1 MISRWILRNRAYY
14 AHSQGFINESQ
25 LGRFVEASKDKSLSK
40 DDIARLQKRPVQRIS
55 ILFFFVVFISCGV
68 NKDEYDKVVDE
79 YDKVVLENSHLKKE
93 IVALKERLDLSEIKA
108 NISKL
113 KVLFQ
118 KYKTGEIEPGHLVI
132 QIKKIDPENNLN
144 KFSDIYGDMSGQIIQ
159 ALSDI
164 VKLNQ
169 SYQIERK
176 KYIEKLESI
185 ENDIQTTKK
194 KIERLGNEGYQYI
207 SARIERRFDTDTYT
221 GKGYYEAIDMGS
233 FRKIVIIATE
243 KEAKTR
249 YRGAEKQFL
258 VKSLGEKATTVTR
271 TTALQSYEVTEY
283 YEYFITVDESDNPR
297 KLKKELSELE
307 DVYLKKKKSLEKQ
320 KKTLLDKTEKDINKK
335 INRILEK
342 I

>member
-1 MISRWILRNRAYY
+1 MTSRWILRNRAYY

-25 LGRFVEASKDKSLSK
+25 QDRFVEASKDKSLSK

-68 NKDEYDKVVDE
+68 NKDE

-169 SYQIERK
+169 SYQIEK
-176 KYIEKLESI
+176 KNI
-185 ENDIQTTKK
+185 
-194 KIERLGNEGYQYI
+194 
-207 SARIERRFDTDTYT
+207 
-221 GKGYYEAIDMGS
+221 
-233 FRKIVIIATE
+233 
-243 KEAKTR
+243 
-249 YRGAEKQFL
+249 
-258 VKSLGEKATTVTR
+258 
-271 TTALQSYEVTEY
+271 
-283 YEYFITVDESDNPR
+283 
-297 KLKKELSELE
+297 
-307 DVYLKKKKSLEKQ
+307 
-320 KKTLLDKTEKDINKK
+320 
-335 INRILEK
+335 
-342 I
+342 